1 MWHPGGMTT
10 RIRILTTGGTI
21 ACTQNPATGALEPTL
36 SVDDLIGAAGL
47 LSPAKGYQISGLDLI
62 RLDSSSITL
71 ADLDLIAAA
80 VRSQINDG
88 ADGVVVTHGT
98 DSLEDTVLALDL
110 VHDSDVPVVLTGS
123 MLPFDATGYDGI
135 INLRGAVH
143 AAADPANRG
152 RGALISFA
160 SRLLPARGVLKAH
173 TSDPAAFH
181 TRSPLTGQRPAPV
194 RHRGLGRLNVPIIAA
209 WPGAPGDAVDAAVKA
224 KADGIVVEALGAGNV
239 SVAMGEA
246 VARALK
252 RRIPVVIATR
262 VPYGPVSL
270 TYGGAGGGSTLGDL
284 GALSAGVLGPGQA
297 RITLATALAARVD
310 PATLLA

>member
-1 MWHPGGMTT
+1 MTT

-21 ACTQNPATGALEPTL
+21 ACTQNPVTGALEPTL
-36 SVDDLIGAAGL
+36 SVRDLIGAAGL
-47 LSPAKGYQISGLDLI
+47 LSPTAGYEISGRDLV

-71 ADLDLIAAA
+71 ADLDLLIDA
-80 VRSQINDG
+80 VRTEVKGG

-98 DSLEDTVLALDL
+98 DSLEDTALALDL

-123 MLPFDATGYDGI
+123 MRPFDATDYDGI
-135 INLRGAVH
+135 INLRGAVN

-181 TRSPLTGQRPAPV
+181 TRSPHTGRRPTPV
-194 RHRGLGRLNVPIIAA
+194 RHKSLGRLHVPIIAA
-209 WPGAPGDAVDAAVKA
+209 WPGAPGDVVDAAVKA
-224 KADGIVVEALGAGNV
+224 KVDGIVVEALGAGNM
-239 SVAMGEA
+239 SVGMGEA

-262 VPYGPVSL
+262 VPYGAVSL
-270 TYGGAGGGSTLGDL
+270 AYGGAGGGSTLKDL
-284 GALSAGVLGPGQA
+284 GAISAGVLGPGQA

-310 PATLLA
+310 PAKLFA